1 MSNPLLYVLMLAS
14 ATITAFSQIILK
26 KSANK
31 KHKGIIFEYINP
43 YVLFSYV
50 CYFGVLVLNVFIYTK
65 IDYRFGVVINSM
77 ASVLVMV
84 FSKLMLKETITRRRI
99 WGNVLIIL
107 GIVIFS
113 LL

>member
-1 MSNPLLYVLMLAS
+1 MSNPLFYVLMLAS

-26 KSANK
+26 KSADK

>member
-1 MSNPLLYVLMLAS
+1 MFYVLMLAS

-99 WGNVLIIL
+99 LGNVLIIL

>member
-1 MSNPLLYVLMLAS
+1 MNNPLFYILMLSS
-14 ATITAFSQIILK
+14 AAITAFSQIILK
-26 KSANK
+26 KSADK
-31 KHKGIIFEYINP
+31 KHKGFIFEYINP

-65 IDYRFGVVINSM
+65 VDYRFGVVINSM
-77 ASVLVMV
+77 ASVFVML
-84 FSKLMLKETITRRRI
+84 FSKLMLKETITRRCI
-99 WGNVLIIL
+99 WGNTLIIL

>member
-1 MSNPLLYVLMLAS
+1 MNNPLFYILMLSS
-14 ATITAFSQIILK
+14 AAITAFSQIILK
-26 KSANK
+26 KSADK
-31 KHKGIIFEYINP
+31 KHKGFIFEYINP

-50 CYFGVLVLNVFIYTK
+50 CYFGVLVPNVFIYTK
-65 IDYRFGVVINSM
+65 VDYRFGVVINSM
-77 ASVLVMV
+77 ASVFVMV

>member
-1 MSNPLLYVLMLAS
+1 MLSS
-14 ATITAFSQIILK
+14 AAITAFSQIILK
-26 KSANK
+26 KSADK
-31 KHKGIIFEYINP
+31 KHKGFIFEYINP

-65 IDYRFGVVINSM
+65 VDYRFGVVINSM
-77 ASVLVMV
+77 ASVFVIL
-84 FSKLMLKETITRRRI
+84 FSKLMLKETITRRLI
-99 WGNVLIIL
+99 CGNILIIL

>member
-1 MSNPLLYVLMLAS
+1 MFYVLMLAS

>member
-1 MSNPLLYVLMLAS
+1 MFYLLMLAS
-14 ATITAFSQIILK
+14 AAITAFSQIILK
-26 KSANK
+26 KSADK
-31 KHKGIIFEYINP
+31 KHKGFIFEYINP

-84 FSKLMLKETITRRRI
+84 LSKLMLKETITKKRI
-99 WGNVLIIL
+99 LGNALIIL

-113 LL
+113 VF

>member
-1 MSNPLLYVLMLAS
+1 MSNPLFYVLMLSS

-26 KSANK
+26 KSADKN
-31 KHKGIIFEYINP
+31 HKGIIFEYINP

-50 CYFGVLVLNVFIYTK
+50 CYFGVLVLNIFIYTK

>member
-1 MSNPLLYVLMLAS
+1 MSNPLFYVLMLAS

-99 WGNVLIIL
+99 LGNVLIIL